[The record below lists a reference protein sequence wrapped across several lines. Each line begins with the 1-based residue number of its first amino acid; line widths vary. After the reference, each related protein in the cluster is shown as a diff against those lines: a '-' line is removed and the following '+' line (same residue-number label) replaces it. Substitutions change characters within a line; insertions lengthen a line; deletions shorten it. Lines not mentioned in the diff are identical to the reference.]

1 MEEQVLLLKELDIDT
16 WDHFLHYMKLV
27 CSFGKKVIMTDK
39 GIEYA
44 TELTNRWKDQEE
56 LDEEEHF
63 CLILL
68 GTELAM
74 LRKDKFDLPIIQKFY
89 NEAIKKYEP
98 SYEYMKNFAQITMI
112 EKGYCMKNP
121 QYFEEIEKLFALTS
135 HYMAMGGLEG
145 IPKDDKVLR

>member
-1 MEEQVLLLKELDIDT
+1 ML
-16 WDHFLHYMKLV
+16 
-27 CSFGKKVIMTDK
+27 
-39 GIEYA
+39 
-44 TELTNRWKDQEE
+44 
-56 LDEEEHF
+56 EHF

-121 QYFEEIEKLFALTS
+121 QYHKEIEKLFAITT
-135 HYMAMGGLEG
+135 HYMESGGIEK
-145 IPKDDKVLR
+145 IPKSDEDLR

>member
-1 MEEQVLLLKELDIDT
+1 
-16 WDHFLHYMKLV
+16 
-27 CSFGKKVIMTDK
+27 MTDK

-121 QYFEEIEKLFALTS
+121 QYFEEIEKLFTLTS

-145 IPKDDKVLR
+145 IPKDDKDLR